1 MEGGAKLQS
10 AYMKPN
16 QTRPPDKK
24 CKTNPKER
32 VKIEKIWTERANGKK
47 QSDQTGSTNQ
57 NGIVCEK
64 KGEIKLGQIQG
75 GRLDEAKAK
84 QKTNPKEKGKLRRSE
99 AKMTQSRNRSGIVWE
114 KKEEIELGR
123 IQDQAGWLYER
134 GIKLDWVSS
143 ITLDVNIFDDIVI

>member
-24 CKTNPKER
+24 CKTNPQER
-32 VKIEKIWTERANGKK
+32 VKIEKICTERANKK
-47 QSDQTGSTNQ
+47 KHSDQTESTNRRK
-57 NGIVCEK
+57 K
-64 KGEIKLGQIQG
+64 KGEIKLGRIQG

-123 IQDQAGWLYER
+123 IQDQAG
-134 GIKLDWVSS
+134 
-143 ITLDVNIFDDIVI
+143 